1 MSKIGQINIEIEE
14 QMADDG
20 VIEIENNIAEKEKR
34 LAQMTGGSNDN

>member
-1 MSKIGQINIEIEE
+1 MSEIGRINIEIEE

-34 LAQMTGGSNDN
+34 LATMTGVENGD